1 MTVEQTQHSVSDART
16 KAFGVHSEV
25 GELRRVLVCE
35 PSLAHHRL
43 TPSNSQELLFDDVLW
58 VARAQEDHRS
68 FVAVLE
74 AEGVEVSEL
83 HQVLAKTLA
92 QPGARDWIL
101 DRKVNANQVGLL
113 LVDEVRG
120 FLESLEDRALA
131 EHLIGGLAV
140 HDLPESALT
149 SSLERATPAGAP
161 RSYVMPP
168 LPNMLYTRDTTTWV
182 GEALTLNPLYW
193 PARRNET
200 LLMKA
205 VYLFHPEFSAAQDNM
220 VWGDPEQDW
229 GPATVEGGDVMVL
242 GGGVVVIGMS
252 ERTSQQAITQVASRL
267 FESGQAEQV
276 IVAGMPRM
284 RSAMHLDT
292 IMTFADRDVVTVYR
306 SIVEGIRP
314 FTLRPGDHNGL
325 HVTAESDPLLDVIAR
340 ATGIGKLRVVDTG
353 GDAYSTE
360 RQQWDSA
367 NNVVALRPGVVF
379 AYDRNTVTNDLLTQ
393 AGISV
398 HEIAGAEL
406 GRGRGGGHCM
416 TGPLLRDPVD

>member
-1 MTVEQTQHSVSDART
+1 MTSTSQSSV
-16 KAFGVHSEV
+16 AFGVHSEV
-25 GELRRVLVCE
+25 GQLRRVLVCE

-58 VARAQEDHRS
+58 VARAKEDHRS
-68 FVAVLE
+68 FVAHLE
-74 AEGVEVSEL
+74 AEGVEVCEL
-83 HQVLAKTLA
+83 HAVLAETLA
-92 QPGARDWIL
+92 QPGARDWLL
-101 DRKVNANQVGLL
+101 DRKVTPNDVGLL

-120 FLESLEDRALA
+120 YLEGLDDRTLA

-140 HDLPESALT
+140 HDLPESAWT
-149 SSLERATPAGAP
+149 WSLDRATPAGAP
-161 RSYVMPP
+161 TSYVMPP
-168 LPNMLYTRDTTTWV
+168 LPNMLYTRDTTTWM

-205 VYLFHPEFSAAQDNM
+205 VYQFHPQFTPALESI
-220 VWGDPEQDW
+220 VWGDPERDW

-242 GGGVVVIGMS
+242 GGGVVAIGMS
-252 ERTSQQAITQVASRL
+252 ERTSQQAITQVAERL
-267 FESGQAEQV
+267 FATGQAEQV

-284 RSAMHLDT
+284 RAAMHLDT
-292 IMTFADRDVVTVYR
+292 ILTFADRDVVTVYR
-306 SIVEGIRP
+306 SIVEDIRP
-314 FTLRPGDHNGL
+314 FTLRPGVRNGL
-325 HVTAESDPLLDVIAR
+325 QVTAETQPLLEVMER
-340 ATGIGKLRVVDTG
+340 ALGVGSLRVVDTG

-367 NNVVALRPGVVF
+367 NNVVALRPGEVF

-393 AGISV
+393 AGIV
-398 HEIAGAEL
+398 VNTIAGAEL

>member
-1 MTVEQTQHSVSDART
+1 MTSAQNPAPS
-16 KAFGVHSEV
+16 FGVHSEV
-25 GELRRVLVCE
+25 GQLRRVLVCE

-43 TPSNSQELLFDDVLW
+43 TPSNSHELLFDDVLW
-58 VARAQEDHRS
+58 VARAREDHRA
-68 FVAVLE
+68 FVAHLM
-74 AEGVEVSEL
+74 AEGVEVCEL
-83 HQVLAKTLA
+83 HDVLAATLA
-92 QPGARDWIL
+92 EPGARDWVL
-101 DRKVNANQVGLL
+101 DRKVTPDDVGLL

-120 FLESLEDRALA
+120 FLEGLDDRTLA

-140 HDLPESALT
+140 HDLPESAWTL
-149 SSLERATPAGAP
+149 SLDRATPAGAP
-161 RSYVMPP
+161 TSYVMPP

-205 VYLFHPEFSAAQDNM
+205 VYEFHPQFMQASRNI
-220 VWGDPEQDW
+220 VWGDPERDW
-229 GPATVEGGDVMVL
+229 GPATVEGGDVLVL

-252 ERTSQQAITQVASRL
+252 ERTSQQAITQVAARL
-267 FESGQAEQV
+267 FDTGQAERV

-284 RSAMHLDT
+284 RAAMHLDT
-292 IMTFADRDVVTVYR
+292 ILTFADRDVVTVYR
-306 SIVEGIRP
+306 SIVDDIRP
-314 FTLRPGDHNGL
+314 FTLRPGLQNGL
-325 HVTAESDPLLDVIAR
+325 HVTAESEPLLDVIAR
-340 ATGIGKLRVVDTG
+340 AIGTDQLRVVDTG

-367 NNVVALRPGVVF
+367 NNVVALRPGEVF

-393 AGISV
+393 AGITV
-398 HEIAGAEL
+398 HTIAGAEL

-416 TGPLLRDPVD
+416 TGPLLRDPVS